1 MDPGSAAHHAAVAAR
16 CTASGER
23 MTELAVRLR
32 DEGGFTC
39 QTARRLGFHL
49 APFWR
54 GGSRHASA
62 FPRRKSARVRLRCW
76 PSKNKEGAG
85 KAGCLLH
92 PQPHARN
99 KKHMSLVTTG
109 TPERSG
115 LPCAMVLTAS
125 FVLAPETGLSCL
137 RRPRDA

>member
-1 MDPGSAAHHAAVAAR
+1 MQSIGVVLSKDGDRRSPMHPPHRFAGGGIRNALPANNEEREQTRLHIPATEIRPGEAQ
-16 CTASGER
+16 
-23 MTELAVRLR
+23 MLAL
-32 DEGGFTC
+32 E
-39 QTARRLGFHL
+39 
-49 APFWR
+49 
-54 GGSRHASA
+54 
-62 FPRRKSARVRLRCW
+62 
-76 PSKNKEGAG
+76 NKEGAG

-115 LPCAMVLTAS
+115 FPCAMVLTVS
-125 FVLAPETGLSCL
+125 FALAPETGLSCL